1 MTGVDDLWIG
11 IGGVVLLI
19 TLVAIGVRVYVAAA
33 LTGFLGL
40 LALKGWNVAA
50 AVAGTIPHSKT
61 VTYPLSVLPLFI
73 LIGFLAFHAG
83 LTAKLF
89 EAARRW
95 VGWVPGGLAVST
107 VFASAGFAAVSG
119 ASTATAAV
127 FSRVAIPDMLK
138 NRYGRRL
145 TAGVIAA
152 GGTLASLIPPSAIL
166 VIYAIIVEESVGKL
180 LLAGLL
186 PGVVSVLIYA
196 GLIVGMCTFRPDLG
210 KPIHG
215 FSWRQRFASLPGALP
230 IFLVVAI
237 IFGALY
243 SGAATPTEAGALG
256 AMVVFALYAYRAWR
270 ERAAALMGKRLREA
284 LMETA
289 KLTVMIFTLI
299 WGVFLFVRFLG
310 FAGLPEA
317 FADWVV
323 TLDMP
328 PLLII
333 ICILLAYAVLGMFM
347 DAIGMLVLTLPVVY
361 PAVVALG
368 YDPIWFGIVVVKM
381 AEICLITPPIGLNCF
396 VVAGVARE
404 LRADDGGSLAI
415 PLQDV
420 FRGIGPF
427 FVADVRLDELE
438 HENGV
443 RILLAVESGS
453 RAWGFPSPDSD
464 LTCASSTPTTA
475 TGTCRWTRGAMSRVL
490 CCGCRKRWGDQMTA
504 LITHSACLEHEM
516 DSGHPERPE
525 AVGAIEDL
533 ISRKGRSRELGEG
546 QRSCVLDELACRRS
560 FATSRRPG
568 FSTRSTCVDGPS
580 PPQGDRYSRRGRRVR
595 GQPCPTRI
603 LPGST
608 RSPTSVR

>member
-1 MTGVDDLWIG
+1 MTGVDEFWIG

-83 LTAKLF
+83 LTTKLF

-119 ASTATAAV
+119 ASTATTAV

-138 NRYGRRL
+138 NRYGKRL

-196 GLIVGMCTFRPDLG
+196 TLIIGMCSIRPDLG
-210 KPIHG
+210 RPIHG
-215 FSWRQRFASLPGALP
+215 FTWRQRFASLPGALP

-256 AMVVFALYAYRAWR
+256 AMVVFGLYATRAFR
-270 ERAAALMGKRLREA
+270 ERAAPLMAKRLREA

-317 FADWVV
+317 FADWVT

-333 ICILLAYAVLGMFM
+333 VCILLAYAVLGMFM

-361 PAVVALG
+361 PAVIALG

-404 LRADDGGSLAI
+404 LRSEDGSSLAI

-427 FVADVRLDELE
+427 FVADVLT
-438 HENGV
+438 V
-443 RILLAVESGS
+443 AVLLA
-453 RAWGFPSPDSD
+453 FPSI
-464 LTCASSTPTTA
+464 
-475 TGTCRWTRGAMSRVL
+475 VL
-490 CCGCRKRWGDQMTA
+490 W
-504 LITHSACLEHEM
+504 L
-516 DSGHPERPE
+516 PETM
-525 AVGAIEDL
+525 G
-533 ISRKGRSRELGEG
+533 
-546 QRSCVLDELACRRS
+546 
-560 FATSRRPG
+560 
-568 FSTRSTCVDGPS
+568 
-580 PPQGDRYSRRGRRVR
+580 
-595 GQPCPTRI
+595 
-603 LPGST
+603 
-608 RSPTSVR
+608 

>member
-1 MTGVDDLWIG
+1 VTGVDEFWVG
-11 IGGVVLLI
+11 IAGVVMLV
-19 TLVAIGVRVYVAAA
+19 TLVALGVRVYIATA

-40 LALKGWNVAA
+40 VLLKGWGVAA

-83 LTAKLF
+83 LTGRLF

-196 GLIVGMCTFRPDLG
+196 GLIVTMCSVRPDLG
-210 KPIHG
+210 RPIGG
-215 FSWRQRFASLPGALP
+215 FTWRERLSAVPGALP
-230 IFLVVAI
+230 IFLVVGI

-256 AMVVFALYAYRAWR
+256 AMVVFGLYVFQAYRQ
-270 ERAAALMGKRLREA
+270 RAFGEMRGRLREA

-289 KLTVMIFTLI
+289 KLTVMIFTLV

-310 FAGLPEA
+310 FAGLPGA

-323 TLDMP
+323 DLDVP
-328 PLLII
+328 PLVII
-333 ICILLAYAVLGMFM
+333 VCILLAYAVLGMFM

-404 LRADDGGSLAI
+404 LQSAEGRSLAI

-427 FVADVRLDELE
+427 FIADVLT
-438 HENGV
+438 V
-443 RILLAVESGS
+443 AVLLAV
-453 RAWGFPSPDSD
+453 PD
-464 LTCASSTPTTA
+464 L
-475 TGTCRWTRGAMSRVL
+475 VL
-490 CCGCRKRWGDQMTA
+490 W
-504 LITHSACLEHEM
+504 
-516 DSGHPERPE
+516 
-525 AVGAIEDL
+525 
-533 ISRKGRSRELGEG
+533 
-546 QRSCVLDELACRRS
+546 
-560 FATSRRPG
+560 
-568 FSTRSTCVDGPS
+568 
-580 PPQGDRYSRRGRRVR
+580 
-595 GQPCPTRI
+595 
-603 LPGST
+603 LPKTMG
-608 RSPTSVR
+608 